1 MRLEESRKQ
10 IDEIDSQIV
19 ELLNR
24 RASVSRRIG
33 ELKTRAGLPVVD
45 PEREEIVLRKIV
57 RDNAGQI
64 DPGSLMRI
72 YREVLE
78 ESRRIQTTV
87 LLSFS
92 PDEVTK

>member
-10 IDEIDSQIV
+10 IDEIDSEIV
-19 ELLNR
+19 ALLNR

-33 ELKTRAGLPVVD
+33 ELKTRAGLPVID
-45 PEREEIVLRKIV
+45 SDREEVVLRKIV

-92 PDEVTK
+92 AEEVSK